1 MKTTIAIACGGTG
14 GHIHP
19 AMAVADKLREQGHE
33 LVLILSGT
41 RIAEAKTA
49 ETWDGPLLKSGARP
63 IRKSLN
69 PVEPLA
75 NILAFFRCR
84 RFLKKHR
91 PALLFATGGYTCFP
105 PVLAARWL
113 NIPVVFHEANSLA
126 GSAIRFCSKHFRI
139 AAVATSFEDTAT
151 QLPSVKAVFTG
162 LPLRTSVLTAL
173 ARARNVTRPAT
184 RFTLLVT
191 GGSQGAHGMNCLIA
205 PVLAALAKADASVRL
220 IHQCGINDCEWL
232 TALYADAAPGAE
244 ITVTPFID
252 DMGKAYGEAD
262 LVIARAGA
270 ATCFEIAR
278 CAVPTIFIPLPTAA
292 DDHQR
297 KNAEA
302 LVRCGGAVCLDQR
315 STSPEQFADVL
326 RTLYSDA
333 SLRQQMRASFASL
346 PQTDAAQAVA
356 DLLLEIAQS
365 GK

>member
-1 MKTTIAIACGGTG
+1 
-14 GHIHP
+14 
-19 AMAVADKLREQGHE
+19 
-33 LVLILSGT
+33 
-41 RIAEAKTA
+41 
-49 ETWDGPLLKSGARP
+49 
-63 IRKSLN
+63 
-69 PVEPLA
+69 
-75 NILAFFRCR
+75 
-84 RFLKKHR
+84 
-91 PALLFATGGYTCFP
+91 
-105 PVLAARWL
+105 
-113 NIPVVFHEANSLA
+113 
-126 GSAIRFCSKHFRI
+126 
-139 AAVATSFEDTAT
+139 
-151 QLPSVKAVFTG
+151 
-162 LPLRTSVLTAL
+162 
-173 ARARNVTRPAT
+173 
-184 RFTLLVT
+184 
-191 GGSQGAHGMNCLIA
+191 MNCLIA
-205 PVLAALAKADASVRL
+205 PVLAALAKSDASVRL